1 MNSLSVIISIYKND
15 TLPQITEMLE
25 SLYNQSYQKF
35 DIFIQL
41 DGNVPQ
47 DIENYLDNEVNMKRI
62 EYLGKRDINKGLAY
76 SLNELLEIVLKR
88 GYIYIFRMDADDI
101 CNQKRIELQ
110 YNFMENNLDFD
121 ICGGAIEEFN
131 TDTHE
136 KQYIKYPLL
145 HDDILQGMKKRNS
158 MAHVSVCFRNS
169 FFTNLGFYDSS
180 KKNEDYELW
189 IGALLAGKRFANI
202 DKALVYVRTNNAF
215 YDRRRDFK
223 RAYEV
228 MSLKFYAT
236 KKFGFGMSG
245 YFYAIAHFILF
256 MMPEFIKRF
265 IYKKL
270 RK

>member
-1 MNSLSVIISIYKND
+1 
-15 TLPQITEMLE
+15 
-25 SLYNQSYQKF
+25 
-35 DIFIQL
+35 
-41 DGNVPQ
+41 
-47 DIENYLDNEVNMKRI
+47 
-62 EYLGKRDINKGLAY
+62 
-76 SLNELLEIVLKR
+76 
-88 GYIYIFRMDADDI
+88 
-101 CNQKRIELQ
+101 
-110 YNFMENNLDFD
+110 MENNLDFD

-131 TDTHE
+131 TDTYE

-169 FFTNLGFYDSS
+169 FFTNLGLYDSS
-180 KKNEDYELW
+180 KKNEDYDLW
-189 IGALLAGKRFANI
+189 IRALLAGKRFANI

-228 MSLKFYAT
+228 MVLKLYAT
-236 KKFGFGMSG
+236 KKFHFGVSG

-256 MMPEFIKRF
+256 MMPGFIKRF
-265 IYKKL
+265 IYKRL